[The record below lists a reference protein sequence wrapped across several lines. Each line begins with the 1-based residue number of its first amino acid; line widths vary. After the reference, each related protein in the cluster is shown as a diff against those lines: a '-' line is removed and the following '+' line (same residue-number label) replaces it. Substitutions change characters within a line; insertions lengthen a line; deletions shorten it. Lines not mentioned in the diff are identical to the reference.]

1 MKQIIS
7 IVSAALIILCS
18 SLGLA
23 AEKYIEV
30 YAGGV
35 FPQDLEVTDK
45 VAPVVSVKDLDL
57 DNGYTAGIKAGFVL
71 PSWEYLCPEIEF
83 FHITGTDG
91 DTQYAYTDSGFD
103 INMEGDVTITSLF
116 LNAKF
121 RKPDGKFHP
130 YAGFG
135 IGWAWVDW
143 DNVKASIAVG
153 NILFSSAPQSESDNG
168 LAYQL
173 FAGLEYDLM
182 ENMALTVGWK
192 YFMFEADM
200 DKFQAEIDYAAHMAT
215 VGLRF
220 SF

>member
-1 MKQIIS
+1 MKRIIS
-7 IVSAALIILCS
+7 IVSAVLIIFCS
-18 SLGLA
+18 TFSLA

-45 VAPVVSVKDLDL
+45 VAPAVSIKDLDL

-91 DTQYAYTDSGFD
+91 DTQHAYTYSGVD
-103 INMEGDVTITSLF
+103 VNLEGNVTVSSLF

-121 RKPDGKFHP
+121 RKPDGRFHP

-135 IGWAWVDW
+135 IGWAWMDW
-143 DNVKASIAVG
+143 DDVRASATVSDITF
-153 NILFSSAPQSESDNG
+153 ITSKESESDNG
-168 LAYQL
+168 LAWQL
-173 FAGLEYDLM
+173 FAGIEYDLV
-182 ENMALTVGWK
+182 ENLALTAGWK
-192 YFMFEADM
+192 YFIFEADM
-200 DKFQAEIDYAAHMAT
+200 DKFQAEVDYAAHMVT